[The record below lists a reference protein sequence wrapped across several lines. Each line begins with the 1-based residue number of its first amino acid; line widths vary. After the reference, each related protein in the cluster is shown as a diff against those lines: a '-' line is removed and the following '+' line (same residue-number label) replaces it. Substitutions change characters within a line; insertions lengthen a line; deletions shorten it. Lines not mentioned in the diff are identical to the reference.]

1 MSPATPILL
10 KNGRIVDPANAFD
23 ASADLLI
30 RDGLID
36 RIAHG
41 IVPTAG
47 VHIIDVAGKLV
58 VPGLIDMHVHLR
70 DPGFPEKET
79 VDSGC
84 RAAASGGFTA
94 VACLPNTDP
103 PTDSPKTVEYIVNR
117 ARKADARVY
126 PIACATRGMKGEELT
141 DVDAL
146 LDAGAVGLSDDG
158 LPIESDAVMR
168 DLLRL
173 SDRHGFPVCPHTEVF
188 ALTRGGHMHEGA
200 VSRELD
206 IKGMP
211 AEGEA
216 AMVERDINLLRS
228 VGGRLHILHI
238 SVRRA
243 VDLVRR
249 AKSEGLRVTCEA
261 TPHHVAL
268 TDEDVR
274 VYGTQGKMSPPL
286 RSTDD
291 RDALLEGLAD
301 GTIDALATDHAPHTV
316 TEKLQRFP
324 EAPNGILGLETAV
337 GTLFTHL
344 VEPGI
349 LSASDVIRM
358 LTAAPARILGIPGG
372 TLTPGAPGDVSVI
385 DPSLNWTVDAHAFR
399 SRSRNTP
406 FHGHTLTGRAILTV
420 LGGRVTHSTGDD
432 ADRAAPPA

>member
-10 KNGRIVDPANAFD
+10 KNGRIIDPANAVD
-23 ASADLLI
+23 ASSDLLI

-36 RIAHG
+36 RIAPG
-41 IVPTAG
+41 IESPAG
-47 VHIIDVAGKLV
+47 AHIIDVTGKLV

-79 VDSGC
+79 VESGC

-94 VACLPNTDP
+94 VACMPNTDP
-103 PTDSPKTVEYIVNR
+103 PVDSPATVEYIVKK

-126 PIACATRGMKGEELT
+126 PIACATKGMKGEELT

-146 LDAGAVGLSDDG
+146 LDAGAVGFSDDG

-173 SDRHGFPVCPHTEVF
+173 SDRHRFPVCPHTEVF

-200 VSRELD
+200 VSRELA

-249 AKSEGLRVTCEA
+249 AKSEGLQVTCEA

-286 RSTDD
+286 RSADD
-291 RDALLEGLAD
+291 RNALLEGLAD

-316 TEKLQRFP
+316 TEKIQHFP

-337 GTLFTHL
+337 GTFFTHL
-344 VEPGI
+344 VELGI
-349 LSASDVIRM
+349 LSAPDVIQM
-358 LTAAPARILGIPGG
+358 LTSAPARILGIPGG

-385 DPSLNWTVDAHAFR
+385 DPSLVWVVDANTFR

-406 FHGHTLTGRAILTV
+406 FHGHTLTGSAILTI
-420 LGGRVTHSTGDD
+420 LGGRVTHDAGDD
-432 ADRAAPPA
+432 RNQTA

>member
-10 KNGRIVDPANAFD
+10 KNGRVIDPANEVDAF
-23 ASADLLI
+23 ADLLI

-36 RIAHG
+36 RIAAG
-41 IVPTAG
+41 IEPPAG
-47 VHIIDVAGKLV
+47 AQAIDATGKLV
-58 VPGLIDMHVHLR
+58 APGLIDMHVHLR
-70 DPGFPEKET
+70 DPGFPEKES
-79 VDSGC
+79 VESGC

-103 PTDSPKTVEYIVNR
+103 PIDSPETVEYILNK
-117 ARKADARVY
+117 ARNADARVY
-126 PIACATRGMKGEELT
+126 PIACATKGMKGEKLT
-141 DVDAL
+141 DVNAL
-146 LDAGAVGLSDDG
+146 LDAGAVGFSDDG

-168 DLLRL
+168 DLMRL
-173 SDRHGFPVCPHTEVF
+173 SDRYGFPVCPHSEIF

-206 IKGMP
+206 IGGMP

-216 AMVERDINLLRS
+216 AMVERDIELMRS

-249 AKSEGLRVTCEA
+249 AKSEGLEVTCEA

-268 TDEDVR
+268 TDEDVLI
-274 VYGTQGKMSPPL
+274 YGTQGKMSPPL
-286 RSTDD
+286 RSADD

-337 GTLFTHL
+337 GTFFTHL

-358 LTAAPARILGIPGG
+358 LSAAPARVLGIPGG
-372 TLTPGAPGDVSVI
+372 TLTPGTAGDVSVI
-385 DPSLNWTVDAHAFR
+385 DPALRWTVDAHVFR

-406 FHGHTLTGRAILTV
+406 FHGHTLTGRAVLTI
-420 LGGRVTHSTGDD
+420 LGGRVTHNADD
-432 ADRAAPPA
+432 DGEQAA

>member
-1 MSPATPILL
+1 MSPATSILL
-10 KNGRIVDPANAFD
+10 KNGRIIDPANAVD

-36 RIAHG
+36 RIAPG
-41 IVPTAG
+41 IEPSDGAQV
-47 VHIIDVAGKLV
+47 IDTTGKLV
-58 VPGLIDMHVHLR
+58 APGLIDMHVHLR

-79 VDSGC
+79 VESGC

-103 PTDSPKTVEYIVNR
+103 PIDSPETVEYILNE
-117 ARKADARVY
+117 AGTADARVY
-126 PIACATRGMKGEELT
+126 PIACATKGMQGEELT

-146 LDAGAVGLSDDG
+146 LDAGAVGFSDDG
-158 LPIESDAVMR
+158 LPIESDALMR

-173 SDRHGFPVCPHTEVF
+173 SDRHGFPVCPHSEVF
-188 ALTRGGHMHEGA
+188 TLTKGGHMHEGA
-200 VSRELD
+200 VSRELA

-216 AMVERDINLLRS
+216 AMVERDIDLLRS

-249 AKSEGLRVTCEA
+249 AKSEGLQVTCEA

-268 TDEDVR
+268 TDEGVLI
-274 VYGTQGKMSPPL
+274 YGTQGKMSPPL
-286 RSTDD
+286 RSADD

-324 EAPNGILGLETAV
+324 KAPNGILGLETAV
-337 GTLFTHL
+337 GTFFTHL
-344 VEPGI
+344 VAPGI
-349 LSASDVIRM
+349 LSASEIIRM
-358 LTAAPARILGIPGG
+358 LTSAPARILGIPGG

-385 DPSLNWTVDAHAFR
+385 DPSLVWVVDANTFR

-406 FHGHTLTGRAILTV
+406 FHGHTLTGRAILTI
-420 LGGRVTHSTGDD
+420 LGGRVTHCAGDD
-432 ADRAAPPA
+432 GDQAAPTI

>member
-1 MSPATPILL
+1 M
-10 KNGRIVDPANAFD
+10 
-23 ASADLLI
+23 SADLLI

-36 RIAHG
+36 RIAPG
-41 IVPTAG
+41 IEPPDGT
-47 VHIIDVAGKLV
+47 HSIDVTGKLV

-79 VDSGC
+79 VESGC
-84 RAAASGGFTA
+84 RAAASGGFTT

-103 PTDSPKTVEYIVNR
+103 PIDSTETVEYILDK
-117 ARKADARVY
+117 ARHADARVY
-126 PIACATRGMKGEELT
+126 PIACATKGMDGEQLT
-141 DVDAL
+141 NIDAL
-146 LDAGAVGLSDDG
+146 LDAGAVGFSDDG

-168 DLLRL
+168 DLMRR
-173 SDRHGFPVCPHTEVF
+173 SERHGFPVYPHSEVF
-188 ALTRGGHMHEGA
+188 ALTGGGHMHEGA
-200 VSRELD
+200 VSRELA

-249 AKSEGLRVTCEA
+249 AKSEGLQVTCEA

-268 TDEDVR
+268 THEDVR

-286 RSTDD
+286 RSADD
-291 RDALLEGLAD
+291 RDALIEGLAD

-316 TEKLQRFP
+316 TEKLQHFP

-337 GTLFTHL
+337 GTFFTHL

-358 LTAAPARILGIPGG
+358 LTSAPARILGIPGG

-385 DPSLNWTVDAHAFR
+385 DSSLVWVVDANTFR

-406 FHGHTLTGRAILTV
+406 FHGHTLTGRAILTI
-420 LGGRVTHSTGDD
+420 LGGRVTHD
-432 ADRAAPPA
+432 AGVDGVLAAPTA

>member
-10 KNGRIVDPANAFD
+10 QNGRIVDPANAVD

-36 RIAHG
+36 RIAPG
-41 IVPTAG
+41 IEPPAG
-47 VHIIDVAGKLV
+47 AHITDVTGKLV

-79 VDSGC
+79 LESGC

-94 VACLPNTDP
+94 VACLPNTEP
-103 PTDSPKTVEYIVNR
+103 PTDCPATVEYVLNK

-126 PIACATRGMKGEELT
+126 PIACATIGMKGEELT

-158 LPIESDAVMR
+158 LPIESETVMR

-173 SDRHGFPVCPHTEVF
+173 SERHGFPVCPHTEVF
-188 ALTRGGHMHEGA
+188 ALTGGGHMHEGV

-249 AKSEGLRVTCEA
+249 AKAEGLRVTCEA
-261 TPHHVAL
+261 TPHHIAL

-286 RSTDD
+286 RTADD
-291 RDALLEGLAD
+291 RDSLLEGLAD

-337 GTLFTHL
+337 GTFFTHL

-349 LSASDVIRM
+349 ISTSEVIRM
-358 LTAAPARILGIPGG
+358 LTAAPARILDIPGG

-385 DPSLNWTVDAHAFR
+385 DPSLVWVVDAHKFR

-420 LGGRVTHSTGDD
+420 LGGRVTHATGDD
-432 ADRAAPPA
+432 GDRAARAA

>member
-10 KNGRIVDPANAFD
+10 KNGRIIDPANAVD
-23 ASADLLI
+23 ASSDLLI

-36 RIAHG
+36 RVDPGIA
-41 IVPTAG
+41 PPAG
-47 VHIIDVAGKLV
+47 AQIIDATGKLV

-79 VDSGC
+79 VESGC

-94 VACLPNTDP
+94 VACLPNTEP
-103 PTDSPKTVEYIVNR
+103 PTDCPETVEYVLNK

-126 PIACATRGMKGEELT
+126 PIACATKGMKGEELT
-141 DVDAL
+141 DVVAL
-146 LDAGAVGLSDDG
+146 LDAGAAGFSDDG

-173 SDRHGFPVCPHTEVF
+173 SERHGFPVCPHTEVF

-249 AKSEGLRVTCEA
+249 AKSEGLHVTCEA

-286 RSTDD
+286 RSADD

-301 GTIDALATDHAPHTV
+301 GTIDTLATDHAPHTV
-316 TEKLQRFP
+316 SEKLQRFP
-324 EAPNGILGLETAV
+324 EAPNGILGLETAI
-337 GTLFTHL
+337 GTFFTHL
-344 VEPGI
+344 VESGI
-349 LSASDVIRM
+349 LSASEVIRM
-358 LTAAPARILGIPGG
+358 LTTAPARILGIPGG
-372 TLTPGAPGDVSVI
+372 TLTPGEPGDVSVI
-385 DPSLNWTVDAHAFR
+385 DPSLRWTVDAHAFR

-406 FHGHTLTGRAILTV
+406 FHGHTLTGRAVLTI
-420 LGGRVTHSTGDD
+420 LGGRVTHNAGDD
-432 ADRAAPPA
+432 GDRAARTA